1 MDLEEEKKLNLIN
14 VIFTIALQTGTIDIQ
29 VKIAVDKYA
38 KSVNIE
44 MLLFFAS
51 SELRTVSFLYTE

>member
-51 SELRTVSFLYTE
+51 SELQTVSFLYTE